1 MASVKDTATFFTE
14 GTTSQFEHV
23 LKLYPQALR
32 LQADRKKKKPEE
44 LVKLDDWYQNE
55 LPKTIKSRGKDAHLI
70 HEELVQTMKWK
81 QTRGKFYPQLN
92 YLVKVNTPRAV
103 MAETKKAFKKLPNL
117 EQAITALSNLKGVG
131 TTMASALLA
140 AASPENAPFMAD
152 ECLMAIPEIEG
163 IDYTTK
169 EYLNFVQH
177 IQTTVERLN
186 KQTTNGKSWSPHRV
200 ELALWTH
207 YVASEL
213 KPELLEGIPGATE
226 NGNTHPSS
234 NGEATEPSDDS
245 NPEVAV
251 VNGKEPTTINP
262 AAIDENST
270 TTSFTEDSLDKPP
283 TPITAAVASEDTNDS
298 IATNEN
304 EDCSNTPRPTDSD
317 DTEDSQD
324 VQEPPAKKTKK

>member
-177 IQTTVERLN
+177 IQNTVERLN

-226 NGNTHPSS
+226 NGNTHASS

-245 NPEVAV
+245 NSEVAV

-283 TPITAAVASEDTNDS
+283 TPITAAVPSEDTNDS

-304 EDCSNTPRPTDSD
+304 EDCSNTPRATDSE

-324 VQEPPAKKTKK
+324 AQEPPAKKTKK